1 MKKYKY
7 LLYSILFYG
16 LQNRRSVMVERL
28 PRMREVGV
36 QSPFGTVK
44 TGSDCSTAK
53 SSATGVSVTGHQK
66 CPLYTGKMSTCV

>member
-7 LLYSILFYG
+7 LYNYIQYYK
-16 LQNRRSVMVERL
+16 NRRGIVVERL

-66 CPLYTGKMSTCV
+66 CPL